1 MRAGLAQSCSYDTI
15 GWGAV
20 FKGSQAGLP
29 AAAQW
34 PSYFTADLVC
44 SNNASCTCTSSPQ
57 VRSLPISG
65 QHTQA
70 CNCHPLNISS
80 TSRLGVSVQGLQAV
94 TQPSSGTASSS
105 ASPQVSFQVSF
116 GNITVAAAQPSRV
129 ISTSSETGRAA
140 PWHACPDSLHAS

>member
-57 VRSLPISG
+57 VCSLFISD
-65 QHTQA
+65 QHTHT
-70 CNCHPLNISS
+70 CTCHPLITSS
-80 TSRLGVSVQGLQAV
+80 ASRVGVSVQGLQAV
-94 TQPSSGTASSS
+94 TQPSSGQAVSS
-105 ASPQVSFQVSF
+105 ASPQVSFQVTFS
-116 GNITVAAAQPSRV
+116 NISAAAAQPSQV
-129 ISTSSETGRAA
+129 ISTS
-140 PWHACPDSLHAS
+140 

>member
-1 MRAGLAQSCSYDTI
+1 MRDGLSQSCSYDTI

-57 VRSLPISG
+57 VRSLFISG
-65 QHTQA
+65 QHKHA
-70 CNCHPLNISS
+70 CKCHLRKTSS
-80 TSRLGVSVQGLQAV
+80 TSRVGVSVQGLQAV
-94 TQPSSGTASSS
+94 TQPSSGQASSS

-116 GNITVAAAQPSRV
+116 SSITATAAQPSQV
-129 ISTSSETGRAA
+129 VSTSSKPGRAA
-140 PWHACPDSLHAS
+140 P